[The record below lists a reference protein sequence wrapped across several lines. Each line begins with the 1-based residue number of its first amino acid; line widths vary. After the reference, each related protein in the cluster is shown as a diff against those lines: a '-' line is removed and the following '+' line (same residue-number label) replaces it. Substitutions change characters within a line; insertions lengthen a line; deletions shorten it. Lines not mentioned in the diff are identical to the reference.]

1 MTPSTSASCRSS
13 ARRPPTTA
21 SAPPTWH
28 GPPSPASPSTSRARW
43 SRPSCSWSPSPRWI
57 WVTTTRRSS
66 GAPPSS
72 PWSCSASEWQPEPS
86 ASANRTNATP
96 RTTARNQ
103 RGVTTRPIRSAG
115 WAVSDP
121 ALLVSRLGRKIILTL
136 QGRSMAAINRDDVA
150 HLARLA
156 HIEMSAE
163 ELDRMAG
170 ELAVIV
176 DSVKSVSEAAGDDV
190 PATSHPI
197 PLTNVFREDVVG
209 HTFTAEQALSGA
221 PDAYEGR
228 FKVPAILDED

>member
-1 MTPSTSASCRSS
+1 
-13 ARRPPTTA
+13 
-21 SAPPTWH
+21 
-28 GPPSPASPSTSRARW
+28 
-43 SRPSCSWSPSPRWI
+43 
-57 WVTTTRRSS
+57 
-66 GAPPSS
+66 
-72 PWSCSASEWQPEPS
+72 
-86 ASANRTNATP
+86 
-96 RTTARNQ
+96 
-103 RGVTTRPIRSAG
+103 
-115 WAVSDP
+115 
-121 ALLVSRLGRKIILTL
+121 
-136 QGRSMAAINRDDVA
+136 MAAINRDDVA
-150 HLARLA
+150 HLAQLA

-176 DSVKSVSEAAGDDV
+176 DAVKSVSEAAGDDV